1 MTVLDRFRL
10 DDKSAIVT
18 GGNRG
23 IGRALSQALAEAGAD
38 VVVANRDTE
47 SGTQAAAEI
56 EEETGVDT
64 RHITVDV
71 SDEAAVAE
79 MVSQTVE
86 AFGSVDV
93 LFNNAGIVRHVPAE
107 ELTEEDWDDVVDVN
121 LKGAFLCAKHAARNM
136 IEHDG
141 GSIVNTSSLSAFM
154 GNYPQKQASYNA
166 SKAGMEGLKLQLASE
181 WAEYGIRVNN
191 IVPGYIK
198 TDIAAQ
204 AMEKQPERAEIWKSE
219 MLFDEMAPP
228 EDLGPLAVYLASDA
242 SNYMTGSSIKIDGG
256 YLVR

>member
-1 MTVLDRFRL
+1 MSVLDHFRL
-10 DDKSAIVT
+10 DGKCAIVT

-23 IGRALSQALAEAGAD
+23 IGRAISQSLAEAGAD

-47 SGTQAAAEI
+47 SGERAATEI
-56 EEETGVDT
+56 ADDTGVDT
-64 RHITVDV
+64 RQITVDV
-71 SDEAAVAE
+71 SEEDAVRD
-79 MVSQTVE
+79 MVDRAVE
-86 AFGSVDV
+86 AFDGVEI

-107 ELTEEDWDDVVDVN
+107 EMDEADWDEVVDVN
-121 LKGAFLCAKHAARNM
+121 LKGAFLCAKHVGRHM

-141 GSIVNTSSLSAFM
+141 GSIVNISSLSAFM

-166 SKAGMEGLKLQLASE
+166 SKAGMEGLKLQLSSE